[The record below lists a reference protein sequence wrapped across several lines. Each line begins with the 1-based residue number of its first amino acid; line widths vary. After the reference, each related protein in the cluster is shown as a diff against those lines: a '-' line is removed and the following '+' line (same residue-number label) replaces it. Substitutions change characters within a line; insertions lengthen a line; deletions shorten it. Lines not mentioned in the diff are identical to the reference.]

1 MLFFSSRQDIL
12 DNKRALFQCFK
23 DMVNATEKGDQILWR
38 VHIKFTA
45 TTSVGQEWP
54 ILVTLARLD
63 GARVACS
70 LCYEN
75 SYLNNMRQYFNKCC
89 NYVL

>member
-1 MLFFSSRQDIL
+1 
-12 DNKRALFQCFK
+12 
-23 DMVNATEKGDQILWR
+23 MVNATEKGDQILWR

-75 SYLNNMRQYFNKCC
+75 SYL
-89 NYVL
+89 